1 MNAHG
6 LSLQPLAGEEQAQVC
21 ARMMAGMDPWV
32 RLGRDYAACL
42 RLVTNPAKEVMV
54 ATSDEGVEGFIV
66 LDMNGSFVG
75 YIQILCVRPAAQRR
89 GLGQLLIEW
98 AEERIHRVSPNV
110 YICVS
115 SFNTR
120 ARALYERVGFE
131 YVGTLK
137 DLIVKGYD
145 EILLR
150 KTIGPIS
157 TFMPPPAAS
166 PAGPAT
172 PGA

>member
-6 LSLQPLAGEEQAQVC
+6 LLFQPLADEAQAQAC

-32 RLGRDYAACL
+32 RLGRDYATCL
-42 RLVTNPAKEVMV
+42 RLVTNPAKEVTV

-66 LDMNGSFVG
+66 LDMTGPFVG

-110 YICVS
+110 FICVS

-150 KTIGPIS
+150 KTIGPLS
-157 TFMPPPAAS
+157 TFTPPPARSFAE
-166 PAGPAT
+166 PAK
-172 PGA
+172 PGT